1 MTNARTSL
9 EHHTS
14 AAGRLD
20 QAAQHHHGASKLF
33 ERDHAYA
40 ARLVQIATAIRSG
53 VRSTDDNEARSGPV
67 GDRGGRQDHG
77 RHRHATADRRDRPIG
92 KREVAAWTRA
102 PALASASQTSDRSS
116 RRRLSL
122 PVRGDDAILERM
134 SGAARRTRAKG
145 CCEVRSGPIAI
156 HLPY

>member
-53 VRSTDDNEARSGPV
+53 VRSTTTMKPDPV
-67 GDRGGRQDHG
+67 
-77 RHRHATADRRDRPIG
+77 PSEI
-92 KREVAAWTRA
+92 E
-102 PALASASQTSDRSS
+102 
-116 RRRLSL
+116 
-122 PVRGDDAILERM
+122 GDDRITAGIVTQPPTDGIDIGL
-134 SGAARRTRAKG
+134 
-145 CCEVRSGPIAI
+145 
-156 HLPY
+156 H